1 MATLPALVIVAWEL
15 GARSGYVSPLLLPP
29 LGSVILR
36 LVEDILSGNILYSAG
51 GTLLRLVV
59 SYLTA
64 AVLGVTL
71 GIMMARI
78 RTVRWFLDPIISIG
92 FPAPKISFLPIFVLW
107 FGFFDSSKIALAVFA
122 CVFPIIAGT
131 WAGTQSVDKYLIW
144 SAQNLGVRPGAILWK
159 VILPASIPQVLTSLQ
174 VALPIAFISV
184 ILAEMLTGSDGL
196 GGAMMAGTRVFDPAS
211 VFANLFAI
219 GFLGFLAMKGLQM
232 LRKRILVWHEE
243 VQRQVDVV

>member
-92 FPAPKISFLPIFVLW
+92 FPARCRPIEDFKPMRT
-107 FGFFDSSKIALAVFA
+107 FF
-122 CVFPIIAGT
+122 AGLIHGKMFQRC
-131 WAGTQSVDKYLIW
+131 GT
-144 SAQNLGVRPGAILWK
+144 
-159 VILPASIPQVLTSLQ
+159 
-174 VALPIAFISV
+174 
-184 ILAEMLTGSDGL
+184 
-196 GGAMMAGTRVFDPAS
+196 
-211 VFANLFAI
+211 
-219 GFLGFLAMKGLQM
+219 
-232 LRKRILVWHEE
+232 
-243 VQRQVDVV
+243 

>member
-159 VILPASIPQVLTSLQ
+159 VIYDEKCLSQI
-174 VALPIAFISV
+174 IF
-184 ILAEMLTGSDGL
+184 
-196 GGAMMAGTRVFDPAS
+196 
-211 VFANLFAI
+211 
-219 GFLGFLAMKGLQM
+219 
-232 LRKRILVWHEE
+232 
-243 VQRQVDVV
+243 